1 MNKLV
6 KSNYMFKGMVEDF
19 KKKPDAKLFNQIIG
33 LKFKFIRLDKNITAE
48 AVVEDN
54 KTYFHS
60 IYDLY
65 KFEKGIKT
73 DVSKIYALSKYF
85 KFSFEKYFTF
95 LKI

>member
-54 KTYFHS
+54 KIYFHS
-60 IYDLY
+60 VYDLY

-73 DVSKIYALSKYF
+73 DVSKMYALQKYY
-85 KFSFEKYFTF
+85 KYDVLQLFER
-95 LKI
+95 LN

>member
-54 KTYFHS
+54 KIYFHS
-60 IYDLY
+60 VYDLY

-73 DVSKIYALSKYF
+73 DVAKLYALSNYF
-85 KFSFEKYFTF
+85 KYDTTQLFER
-95 LKI
+95 LN

>member
-6 KSNYMFKGMVEDF
+6 KSDYMLKGMVEDF
-19 KKKPDAKLFNQIIG
+19 KKKPNAKLFNQIIG
-33 LKFKFIRLDKNITAE
+33 LKFKHIRLDKNITAE

-73 DVSKIYALSKYF
+73 DVSKLFALQKYF
-85 KFSFEKYFTF
+85 KYDVVQLFER
-95 LKI
+95 LN